1 MSRRQQGLPS
11 VRRADRPVRHR
22 PRVATVAAAAA
33 MASTLLGG
41 CTFDGINSLSLPGNS
56 GSSSESYR
64 VTVKLANAQNLVG
77 NSPVK
82 YHNATI
88 GNVRTIRNNGWH
100 AEAVLDVSKD
110 AEIPANVRVKLSQ
123 TSIFGSQFIELINPD
138 TATGGKESTGET
150 RHDGS
155 ILYDGAVIPLEN
167 SSQYPSV
174 EEVLSAVSLV
184 LNGAG
189 LQQLRTVTGEL
200 NSVLGG
206 REGDARSLIPK
217 LRTLVSELSDQR
229 GDIRRALDSVATLS
243 RNLDNDRDVINR
255 GIDSIT
261 PAVQV
266 LNTQSKQLT
275 DMLSAVGR
283 FGDEASTVLDRSNRD
298 TLANL
303 RNLAPVVNKLA
314 ESGDNLTEALKIAAT
329 IPFPVTTVQRGVKG
343 DYLNLFLTLDISP
356 EKIVTAVIPS
366 YGRQPR
372 VRPQLARDNAD
383 PLTAPLG
390 TKKNQGTAKKQGT
403 DRSGDETKT
412 QGTSNSRTATDKQA
426 TERTGSGRQAREGQ

>member
-1 MSRRQQGLPS
+1 MNRRQQATPAPAPRGNPP
-11 VRRADRPVRHR
+11 RRRHSR
-22 PRVATVAAAAA
+22 IATVLTSTAAASA
-33 MASTLLGG
+33 LLGG
-41 CTFDGINSLSLPGNS
+41 CTFDGINSLPLPGNS
-56 GSSSESYR
+56 GASGQTYR
-64 VTVKLANAQNLVG
+64 VTVKLTNAQNLVG

-88 GNVRTIRNNGWH
+88 GNVRTIGNSGWH
-100 AEAVLDVSKD
+100 AEAVLDLSKD

-123 TSIFGSQFIELINPD
+123 TSIFGSQFIELINPN
-138 TATGGKESTGET
+138 TTAGATGDT

-155 ILYDGAVIPLEN
+155 ILYDGAVLSLEQ

-206 REGDARSLIPK
+206 REGDLRSLIPK
-217 LRTLVSELSDQR
+217 LRTLVADLSDQR
-229 GDIRRALDSVATLS
+229 GDIRRAIDSIAALS
-243 RNLDNDRDVINR
+243 DRLEKDRDIINR

-261 PAVQV
+261 PAVEV
-266 LNTQSKQLT
+266 LNTQQRQLT

-283 FGDEASTVLDRSNRD
+283 FGDAASTVLDRSNRD

-303 RNLAPVVNKLA
+303 HNLAPVVNKLA
-314 ESGDNLTEALKIAAT
+314 ESGDNLTEALKIAGT
-329 IPFPVTTVQRGVKG
+329 IPFPVTTVQRGVRG

-356 EKIVTAVIPS
+356 EKITTAVIPS

-372 VRPQLARDNAD
+372 VQPRLARDNAD
-383 PLTAPLG
+383 PLTAPL
-390 TKKNQGTAKKQGT
+390 
-403 DRSGDETKT
+403 RT
-412 QGTSNSRTATDKQA
+412 QQRK
-426 TERTGSGRQAREGQ
+426 GR